1 MFAALYLVI
10 ASLAGRAV
18 LLPVFRRFRTSP
30 GENRFW
36 TELAAS
42 FGCGTVLVTWA
53 VYLLAFFFHAVLKI
67 PQPLLPANAVV
78 LPAAALLAFPALR
91 GKLPKNGLISD
102 PRRFRKEALLYG
114 ALLLF
119 LTFTMFYVFRVKD
132 GAVCM
137 GYTVFSDYSPHTAM
151 IRSFSLGANYPT
163 QYPHFGGEDVK
174 YHFLFQFLCG
184 NLEYLGFRLDLAFNV
199 PSILGLLGFLIL
211 LSQLGVR
218 LYGRLL
224 PGAAA
229 VVLFFFRSGTAF
241 FRFLYEGLASGELG
255 TLLAENTS
263 FIGYTPNENWG
274 LWNYNVYLNQRH
286 LGFALLIGA
295 FVIRCFLP
303 LLEAGVSAAGKGPAF
318 FRDAFA
324 KPSFWRLSDLR
335 SACLLGLFLGALS
348 FWNGAVVIG
357 TLLILFG
364 MAMFSS
370 GKLDYLVTAVLTV
383 LLSFVQTKLFI
394 RGSAVS
400 PAFYFGFISEDRS
413 LAGVLLYL
421 AAITGLTVFGLL
433 LFIRK
438 RARLEHVLIFAFLL
452 PLLFAFTAS
461 LTPDVTVNHKYIM
474 ISCAYLGLFWGKI
487 LSGLLG
493 GKVPRT
499 EKTKD
504 RRALPYG
511 LRIASAGVLLVLL
524 TATGLYDFAMIL
536 RGNAAW
542 RHTETDLSSD
552 TTAYLAEETGPHEL
566 LLTGEYTVNEVTL
579 SGRMMYCGWPY
590 YAWSAGYDT
599 ALRGERALAMYT
611 TDDPELLDALVT
623 EEGISCIVYEEGMT
637 ISDVPC
643 REDVIASVYPLVFTS
658 ADGRF
663 RIYRTAE

>member
-10 ASLAGRAV
+10 ASLAGRAA
-18 LLPVFRRFRTSP
+18 LLPVFRRFRTAS
-30 GENRFW
+30 GENRLW

-42 FGCGTVLVTWA
+42 FGCGTVLLTWA
-53 VYLLAFFFHAVLKI
+53 VYLAAFFFHTVLHV
-67 PQPLLPANAVV
+67 PQPLLPANAVL
-78 LPAAALLAFPALR
+78 LPAAAALSLLRLR
-91 GKLPKNGLISD
+91 GKLFRRGLISD
-102 PRRFRKEALLYG
+102 PRRFRKEAALYG

-132 GAVCM
+132 GSICM

-151 IRSFSLGANYPT
+151 IRSFSFGANYPT
-163 QYPHFGGEDVK
+163 QYPHFGGEDVR

-224 PGAAA
+224 PGAIA
-229 VVLFFFRSGTAF
+229 VILFFFRSGTAF
-241 FRFLYEGLASGELG
+241 FRFLYEGLMSGELG
-255 TLLAENTS
+255 TYLAENTS

-286 LGFALLIGA
+286 LGFALLIGT

-303 LLEAGVSAAGKGPAF
+303 FLEAGVSASGKGPSF
-318 FRDAFA
+318 FRDVFFKASLWR
-324 KPSFWRLSDLR
+324 PSGLR
-335 SACLLGLFLGALS
+335 SACLLGLLLGALS

-370 GKLDYLVTAVLTV
+370 GKPDYLVTAVLAV
-383 LLSFVQTKLFI
+383 LLSFAQTKFFI

-413 LAGVLLYL
+413 LPGVLFFLFSV
-421 AAITGLTVFGLL
+421 TGLTVFGLL

-438 RARLEHVLIFAFLL
+438 RSRTEHALLFAFLL

-474 ISCAYLGLFWGKI
+474 ISCAFLGLFWGKV
-487 LSGLLG
+487 LCGLLTG
-493 GKVPRT
+493 RGTSARKK
-499 EKTKD
+499 ED
-504 RRALPYG
+504 RRSLPSG
-511 LRIASAGVLLVLL
+511 LRIAAACVLLLLL

-552 TTAYLAEETGPHEL
+552 TTAYLAEETEPHEL

-611 TDDPELLDALVT
+611 AEDPELLDALVT
-623 EEGISCIVYEEGMT
+623 EEGISCIVFEEGMT

-658 ADGRF
+658 SDGRF
-663 RIYRTAE
+663 RIYRTVE